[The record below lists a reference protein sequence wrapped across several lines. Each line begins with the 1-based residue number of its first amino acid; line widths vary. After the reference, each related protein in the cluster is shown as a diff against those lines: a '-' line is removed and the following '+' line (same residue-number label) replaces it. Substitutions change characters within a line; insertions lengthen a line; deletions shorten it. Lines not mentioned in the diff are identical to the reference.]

1 MSADATGPRGGADA
15 QTGDEALTRLA
26 AGYGVATDYW
36 DWQGRHVVV
45 PPGTIV
51 AVLGALGVDAGSPQ
65 AVARALEEREQAA
78 WRRVLPPVVVV
89 TEGTQRDLPVH
100 VPHGAGLAGWVV
112 LEDGQSRPLTQV
124 DRWTDPRPVGDR
136 LVGEA
141 TLRVPDDLPRGWHR
155 VRVRVGADPAC
166 GGGGDA
172 EHDMPLVVTPR
183 GVPAHPAGLG
193 GHATWGVMAQLY
205 ALRSRRSWG
214 LGDLA
219 DLADLA
225 TWSAQC
231 LGAGFVLVNPLH
243 AAEPAGP
250 VEPSPYLPVTRR
262 FPNPVYLRVED
273 VPEIGYLRGPA
284 RARVE
289 ELAEAA
295 AAVDERDTLLDRQ
308 RVWSAKREALGHLWA
323 VPRTRSRQR
332 RYEDYLRREGQGLV
346 DFATWCALVEE
357 YGVDRA
363 GWPAGLEDPA
373 GPAVAAERARLG
385 DRVDFY
391 CWTQWLLD
399 EQLAAA
405 AVAARTAGMPLGIVH
420 DLAVGVHPHGAD
432 TWALP
437 HVLARGVSVGAP
449 PDAFNQQG
457 QDWAQPPWR
466 PDALAEAG
474 YVPYRDM
481 LRTILRHAGGLRVD
495 HVMGLF
501 RLWWVP
507 AGRPPSEGTYVRYDH
522 EALVGILAL
531 EAARAGALV
540 VGEDLGTVEPWVRD
554 YLQERGILGTSIL
567 WFERDAGGRPL
578 PAARWRRDCLATV
591 TTHDLPPTAG
601 YLTGEHVRLRDRL
614 GLLTRPADEERAIDE
629 ADRRAWLDELVA
641 EGLLQPPP
649 GAAAQSD
656 AAVPPDVA
664 VLAGADHAVDGW
676 PIPSVVAALHRFL
689 ARTPA
694 RLLGVSLSDLVGDAR
709 IINQPGTGDEYPNWR
724 LPLADAAGRPVLLDR
739 LDEVVCPQVRDAVRN
754 PVS

>member
-1 MSADATGPRGGADA
+1 VSAPTSDPAASASSGDGDAD
-15 QTGDEALTRLA
+15 LVRLA

-36 DWQGRHVVV
+36 DWQGRRVVV
-45 PPGTIV
+45 ARDTLV
-51 AVLGALGVDAGSPQ
+51 AVLGALGVDATTPQ
-65 AVARALEEREQAA
+65 AVAHALHEHEQAG
-78 WRRVLPPVVVV
+78 WRRAVPAVVVL
-89 TEGTQRDLPVH
+89 TEGVTHEVPVH
-100 VPHGAGLAGWVV
+100 LPHGAALDGWVD
-112 LEDGQSRPLTQV
+112 LEDGVARPLRQV
-124 DRWTDPRPVGDR
+124 DRWMDPRWVDGV

-141 TLRVPDDLPRGWHR
+141 TLQVPADLPTGWHR
-155 VRVRVGADPAC
+155 LRVRVGPPPGAA
-166 GGGGDA
+166 GDA
-172 EHDMPLVVTPR
+172 GSSEHDTALVITPR
-183 GVPAHPAGLG
+183 RLSVPAGLHG
-193 GHATWGVMAQLY
+193 RATWGVMAQLY
-205 ALRSRRSWG
+205 AVRSTRSWG

-219 DLADLA
+219 DLAELA
-225 TWSAQC
+225 TWAAQC
-231 LGAGFVLVNPLH
+231 LGAGFALVNPLH

-250 VEPSPYLPVTRR
+250 MEPSPYLPVTRR

-273 VPEIGYLRGPA
+273 VPEVGYLRGQA

-295 AAVDERDTLLDRQ
+295 AAADRQDTLLDRQ
-308 RVWSAKREALGHLWA
+308 AVWAAKREALGHLWA
-323 VPRTRSRQR
+323 VPRSRARQR
-332 RYEDYLRREGQGLV
+332 RYEDFLRREGRGLV

-363 GWPAGLEDPA
+363 GWPAGLDDPA
-373 GPAVAAERARLG
+373 GPEVAAERARLG
-385 DRVDFY
+385 ERVDFY

-399 EQLAAA
+399 DQLAAA
-405 AVAARTAGMPLGIVH
+405 AAAARDAGMPLGVMH

-432 TWALP
+432 AWALP
-437 HVLARGVSVGAP
+437 DVLARGVSVGAP

-474 YVPYRDM
+474 YAPYRDM
-481 LRTILRHAGGLRVD
+481 LRTVLRHSGGLRVD

-531 EAARAGALV
+531 EAARAEALV

-554 YLQERGILGTSIL
+554 YLHDRGILGTSIL
-567 WFERDAGGRPL
+567 WFERDAQGRPL
-578 PAARWRRDCLATV
+578 PPARWREDCLATV

-614 GLLTRPADEERAIDE
+614 GLLTRPVEEEWAVDE

-641 EGLLQPPP
+641 EGLLDP
-649 GAAAQSD
+649 AAHRLLD
-656 AAVPPDVA
+656 P
-664 VLAGADHAVDGW
+664 AVDNAAL
-676 PIPSVVAALHRFL
+676 SVVVAALHRFL

-694 RLLGVSLSDLVGDAR
+694 RLLGVSLSDLVGDCR
-709 IINQPGTGDEYPNWR
+709 VINQPGTSDEYPNWR
-724 LPLADAAGRPVLLDR
+724 LPLADSAGRPVLLDHI
-739 LDEVVCPQVRDAVRN
+739 DDVVCAAVRDAVRGGR
-754 PVS
+754 S